1 MEKFRIGND
10 LTVFWA
16 ILDDDSQPYD
26 LSDKTVKVFLTHPRG
41 RMELTQDVD
50 IQGNVICWLFRGVR
64 QRYLGVYKLTVE
76 IFSSPTTRVLKRDID
91 QAFSLVS
98 ATLYVEES
106 NGRPEINETGEL
118 TLSTILEVYQIMPIV
133 PVVGPN
139 GNWWV
144 DGKDTGKPSTG
155 MSAYE
160 FAKENGYTGTEEEYK
175 LECASVPA
183 LNEESRVA
191 TNEAREA
198 AETAN
203 DAAATAG
210 TATQKA
216 NKAASDAT
224 NAAGTANSAAENA
237 NDAATRAE
245 KAINDLSDVATSGDY
260 NDLKNKPVIPTT
272 TSQLINDNGLVD
284 EQTLNTALEDYTL
297 NDGGYAVADGLR
309 DSDDTIFYLP
319 TTAPEDSDNMLLTKG
334 SLKTINGESIVG
346 NGDITIKG
354 GGVSSYIT
362 DFTYR
367 ELREVAFS
375 EGKSIECNVQL
386 IEDALRNNIPVFV
399 PIDTTDPSYYGYA
412 VLEGYAEDF
421 LYFSVKTANEIIG
434 VDISRT
440 ASEIKSEDINKKGV
454 IAIEEESVSKEIV
467 GDLEVAN
474 VKGLYSG
481 GSVYALPDAA
491 TGDEDDILLSR
502 DTVKTING
510 ESIVGSGDIT
520 IESGG
525 SNIYTWL
532 WNGSDAGFIS
542 QSEYNAIQNADA
554 VMVSFKEDAIYHAE
568 KIGTM
573 LQFHIILLDEIVTYT
588 FEFSENGDSIQWI
601 CTTTSIK
608 NDNTEITEIKEA
620 LDEIVD
626 EEGYLYSNGEK
637 VDMRFTRSL
646 LPVGTSVP
654 ANANLNTI
662 PYLRIG
668 KYYCSQNV
676 DAKTVKNCPVNM
688 AFSMEVFNPLGTN
701 VDDETTAGYTYRLRV
716 LTPYDTGIHYTQCCR
731 TSGTPG
737 TWTYD
742 SWYVTPRS
750 KFALASSKNDGSAAI
765 GATNKG
771 VYIDSNGEIKAMSYT
786 VAKSVPSN
794 AVFTD
799 TNTKVT
805 SVGNHYAPA
814 EDEAEQIT
822 APEGEVVTGIKRD
835 AAGHVVG
842 VVSTIQEV
850 GETEYESAI
859 ADKELT
865 TPNAVGGIAKG
876 TKVSDLEGKTFAE
889 MFDDLLFPTVN
900 PTFTKPSASIAFKS
914 YSSPQEVGATGP
926 TSANFTTGYNAGE
939 IKLNGVK
946 QANRGGTLNSTNSF
960 IYVNGSSSNKTLP
973 TKVTLGS
980 TTFKYRAAY
989 NEGPQPKNNK
999 GGNYDSP
1006 LAAGTVDSSA
1016 ITLNGTYPWYAS
1028 TSTATS
1034 TNPVVKQSLVAW
1046 NTTAGNMSTGQFTVQ
1061 PSGTLPQVFK
1071 LPRKLHTLQ
1080 LKNALNGQMETV
1092 TDVSKDYTEST
1103 ETINIGG
1110 TNVTYYVY
1118 TYSGST
1124 RGSVTLLAKF

>member
-16 ILDDDSQPYD
+16 ILDDDSQPYN

-183 LNEESRVA
+183 LNEESKVA
-191 TNEAREA
+191 TNAAREA
-198 AETAN
+198 AEAAN
-203 DAAATAG
+203 DAATTAG

-237 NDAATRAE
+237 NEAATRAE

-260 NDLKNKPVIPTT
+260 NDLKNKPVIPTKL
-272 TSQLINDNGLVD
+272 SQLDNDKNYID
-284 EQTLNTALEDYTL
+284 EETFTTTLENDYVL
-297 NDGGYAVADGLR
+297 KDDVYAVADGLR

-346 NGDITIKG
+346 SGDITIKG
-354 GGVSSYIT
+354 
-362 DFTYR
+362 
-367 ELREVAFS
+367 
-375 EGKSIECNVQL
+375 
-386 IEDALRNNIPVFV
+386 
-399 PIDTTDPSYYGYA
+399 
-412 VLEGYAEDF
+412 
-421 LYFSVKTANEIIG
+421 
-434 VDISRT
+434 
-440 ASEIKSEDINKKGV
+440 
-454 IAIEEESVSKEIV
+454 
-467 GDLEVAN
+467 
-474 VKGLYSG
+474 
-481 GSVYALPDAA
+481 
-491 TGDEDDILLSR
+491 
-502 DTVKTING
+502 
-510 ESIVGSGDIT
+510 
-520 IESGG
+520 GG

-532 WNGSDAGFIS
+532 WNGDGEGVIS
-542 QSEYNAIQNADA
+542 QSEYDAIQSADA
-554 VMVSFKEDAIYHAE
+554 VMISIAGDAIYHAE
-568 KIGTM
+568 RIGTV
-573 LQFHIILLDEIVTYT
+573 LQFHIILLEEIFTYT
-588 FEFSENGDSIQWI
+588 FEFSDNVDSIQWI
-601 CTTTSIK
+601 CTITSIK
-608 NDNTEITEIKEA
+608 NDNTEIKET

-668 KYYCSQNV
+668 KYYCSQNKY
-676 DAKTVKNCPVNM
+676 AETVKNCPVNM

-701 VDDETTAGYTYRLRV
+701 VDDETTAEYTYRLRV
-716 LTPYDTGIHYTQCCR
+716 LTPYNTGIHYTQCCR

-750 KFALASSKNDGSAAI
+750 KFALASNKNDGSAAI

-771 VYIDSNGEIKAMSYT
+771 VYIDSNGEIKPMSYT
-786 VAKSVPSN
+786 VAKNVPSN

-814 EDEAEQIT
+814 EDEEQQID

-865 TPNAVGGIAKG
+865 TPSAVGGIAQG

-900 PTFTKPSASIAFKS
+900 PTFTAPSASIAFKS
-914 YSSPQEVGATGP
+914 YSSTQEIGAAGP
-926 TSANFTTGYNAGE
+926 TSANFTTGYNAGA
-939 IKLNGVK
+939 ITLNGTK
-946 QANRGGTLNSTNSF
+946 QADRGGSHNTASSF
-960 IYVNGSSSNKTLP
+960 IYVNGSASNKTLP
-973 TKVTLGS
+973 STVALGS

-989 NEGPQPKNNK
+989 GEGPQPKNNK
-999 GGNYDSP
+999 GGDYDSP
-1006 LAAGTVDSSA
+1006 LAAGTVDSSQ
-1016 ITLNGTYPWYAS
+1016 ITLNGTYPWYA
-1028 TSTATS
+1028 TTATAG
-1034 TNPVVKQSLVAW
+1034 TLTKQSLIAW
-1046 NTTAGNMSTGQFTVQ
+1046 NATAGKMSTSSNGFEVKPHTAAA
-1061 PSGTLPQVFK
+1061 PQMFK
-1071 LPRKLHTLQ
+1071 IPRQ
-1080 LKNALNGQMETV
+1080 
-1092 TDVSKDYTEST
+1092 VSSIQIYNSFAGKWESDKVSNWDEST
-1103 ETINIGG
+1103 SSETINGN
-1110 TNVTYYVY
+1110 TRTYYTY
-1118 TYSGST
+1118 TYNGDA
-1124 RGSVTLLAKF
+1124 RGAVKLIVKF

>member
-1 MEKFRIGND
+1 MALMKKIRIGN
-10 LTVFWA
+10 TVALSWEIF
-16 ILDDDSQPYD
+16 IHEGDEKLPYD
-26 LSDKTVKVFLTHPRG
+26 LTGKDISIYLVNAFDVVKIEEFVT
-41 RMELTQDVD
+41 EN
-50 IQGNVICWLFRGVR
+50 NVLSFTWEGSE
-64 QRYLGVYKLTVE
+64 QRYTGVYQMTLVE
-76 IFSSPTTRVLKRDID
+76 NEGTDTMITFDECEAFELVRCSCSDDEEEDTIEKVELSSSLNMVRV
-91 QAFSLVS
+91 
-98 ATLYVEES
+98 Y
-106 NGRPEINETGEL
+106 
-118 TLSTILEVYQIMPIV
+118 PIV
-133 PVVGPN
+133 PVIGPN

-175 LECASVPA
+175 LECASVPTF
-183 LNEESRVA
+183 NEESRDA
-191 TNEAREA
+191 TNAAREA

-260 NDLKNKPVIPTT
+260 NDLKNKPVIPTM

-284 EQTLNTALEDYTL
+284 EQTFYTALE
-297 NDGGYAVADGLR
+297 
-309 DSDDTIFYLP
+309 
-319 TTAPEDSDNMLLTKG
+319 E
-334 SLKTINGESIVG
+334 
-346 NGDITIKG
+346 
-354 GGVSSYIT
+354 SSYIT
-362 DFTYR
+362 NFTYR
-367 ELREVAFS
+367 ELYEVAFS
-375 EGKSIECNVQL
+375 EGRSIECDVQS

-399 PIDTTDPSYYGYA
+399 PIHTTDPSFYGYA

-434 VDISRT
+434 VQISRG
-440 ASEIKSEDINKKGV
+440 ASEIRSEDINKKGV

-481 GSVYALPDAA
+481 GSVYALPDVA

-510 ESIVGSGDIT
+510 ESIVGSGNIT
-520 IESGG
+520 IEGG
-525 SNIYTWL
+525 GNNIYTWL
-532 WNGSDAGFIS
+532 WNGSSEGVIS
-542 QSEYNAIQNADA
+542 QSEYDAIQSADA
-554 VMVSFKEDAIYHAE
+554 VMISFEGDAIYHAE
-568 KIGTM
+568 RIGTV
-573 LQFHIILLDEIVTYT
+573 LQFHIILPEEIITYT
-588 FEFSENGDSIQWI
+588 FEFSDNVDSIQWI

-608 NDNTEITEIKEA
+608 NDNTEIKET

-701 VDDETTAGYTYRLRV
+701 VDDETTADYTYRLRV

-771 VYIDSNGEIKAMSYT
+771 VYIDINGEIKAMSYT

-865 TPNAVGGIAKG
+865 TPSAVGGIAQG

-900 PTFTKPSASIAFKS
+900 PTFTAPSASIAFKS
-914 YSSPQEVGATGP
+914 YSSTQEIGAAGP
-926 TSANFTTGYNAGE
+926 TSANFTTGYNAGA
-939 IKLNGVK
+939 ITLNGAK
-946 QANRGGTLNSTNSF
+946 QANRGGSHIEADSF
-960 IYVNGSSSNKTLP
+960 IYVNGSASNKTLP
-973 TKVTLGS
+973 STVALGS

-989 NEGPQPKNNK
+989 DEGPQPKNNK
-999 GGNYDSP
+999 GGDYDSP
-1006 LAAGTVDSSA
+1006 LAAGTVDSSQ
-1016 ITLNGTYPWYAS
+1016 ITLNGTYPWYA
-1028 TSTATS
+1028 TTATAG
-1034 TNPVVKQSLVAW
+1034 TLTKQSLIAW
-1046 NTTAGNMSTGQFTVQ
+1046 NATAGKMSTSSNGFEVKPHTAAA
-1061 PSGTLPQVFK
+1061 PQMFK
-1071 LPRKLHTLQ
+1071 IPRQ
-1080 LKNALNGQMETV
+1080 
-1092 TDVSKDYTEST
+1092 VSSIQIYNSFAGKWESDKVSNWDEST
-1103 ETINIGG
+1103 SSETINGN
-1110 TNVTYYVY
+1110 TRTYYTY
-1118 TYSGST
+1118 TYNGDA
-1124 RGSVTLLAKF
+1124 RGAVKLIVKF